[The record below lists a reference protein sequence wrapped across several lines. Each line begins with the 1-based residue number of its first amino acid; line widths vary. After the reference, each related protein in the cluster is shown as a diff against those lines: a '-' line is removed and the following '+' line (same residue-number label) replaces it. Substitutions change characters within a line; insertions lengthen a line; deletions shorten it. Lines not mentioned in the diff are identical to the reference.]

1 MKIKLIKLIQ
11 NELIKIFKRKSI
23 YFLFLISIIV
33 IIIYNIINPDQNEPV
48 SFHNATQD
56 YNVEAME
63 KALEKMKIGSK
74 EYVSQKASIELDK
87 VYNSF
92 EEESWQRYALKEE
105 TQRLTI
111 NNVQTNYNLDM
122 IMYLQNIIK
131 YELKPN
137 YEISSETYNTSKE
150 KYNEYLQAL
159 NYDDWKE
166 FVKLKIHN
174 LQELKNASKEELN
187 IEIEYYNLRL
197 NNNINF
203 GYNIQ
208 NQYLEQYKNNCYRI
222 LSISRNFKNES
233 TAFIYHNINKY
244 KANMS
249 LCKYAIEN
257 NIDYDISNNDNLIL
271 DNKINARTSFIRT
284 FMHFDVIIVIII
296 IYISTTIVTE
306 ETNKRTLKSLLT
318 KPHKRST
325 ILFSKIFACIIT
337 TIITMIIILI
347 TQFIVGGAIFGF
359 DSYKIDYIGFNYNKG
374 QVFTMN
380 LFIYNL
386 LVGISKLPMYVII
399 LLFCIF
405 MGIIN
410 NHTAMSMIL
419 TLVIFLISNIVITE
433 WSKIEAFSIITRF
446 FITNNWDF
454 SIYLFGGIS
463 DISGVNLLWS
473 IIIYIIYM
481 ILLLGLSI
489 FKFNKKEVNN
499 DNG

>member
-23 YFLFLISIIV
+23 YFLFLSSIIV
-33 IIIYNIINPDQNEPV
+33 IMIYNIINPDQNEPV
-48 SFHNATQD
+48 PFHNSTKD
-56 YNVEAME
+56 YNVESME
-63 KALEKMKIGSK
+63 KALEKMEIGSK
-74 EYVSQKASIELDK
+74 EYVSQKALIELDK

-92 EEESWQRYALKEE
+92 EEGSWQRYALKEE
-105 TQRLTI
+105 VQSLSI

-131 YELKPN
+131 YELNPN
-137 YEISSETYNTSKE
+137 YEISTEKYNTSKE

-159 NYDDWKE
+159 NSDDWKE
-166 FVKLKIHN
+166 FIRLKIHN
-174 LQELKNASKEELN
+174 LEELKNASKEELN

-208 NQYLEQYKNNCYRI
+208 NQYLEQYKSNCYRI
-222 LSISRNFKNES
+222 LSINRIFKNES
-233 TAFIYHNINKY
+233 TAFINNNINKY

-306 ETNKRTLKSLLT
+306 ETNKKTLKGLLT
-318 KPHKRST
+318 KPHMRST

-337 TIITMIIILI
+337 TIITMLIILI
-347 TQFIVGGAIFGF
+347 TQYIVGGAIFGF
-359 DSYKIDYIGFNYNKG
+359 DSYKINYIGYNYNNG

-386 LVGISKLPMYVII
+386 LVGISKSPMYVII

-463 DISGVNLLWS
+463 NISGVNLLWS
-473 IIIYIIYM
+473 IIIYIVYM

-489 FKFNKKEVNN
+489 FKFNKKEINN
-499 DNG
+499 YNG

>member
-1 MKIKLIKLIQ
+1 MIKLIQ

-48 SFHNATQD
+48 SFYNSTQD

-63 KALEKMKIGSK
+63 KSLKKMEIGSK

-105 TQRLTI
+105 TQRLII

-131 YELKPN
+131 YELNPN
-137 YEISSETYNTSKE
+137 YEISTEIYNTSKE
-150 KYNEYLQAL
+150 KYNAYLQAL
-159 NYDDWKE
+159 NSDDWKE
-166 FVKLKIHN
+166 FLRLKIHN
-174 LQELKNASKEELN
+174 LEELKNASKEELN

-208 NQYLEQYKNNCYRI
+208 NQYLAQYKSNCYNI
-222 LSISRNFKNES
+222 LSMRNFENES
-233 TAFIYHNINKY
+233 SAFVNNNINKY

-257 NIDYDISNNDNLIL
+257 NIDYDISNNDNIIL
-271 DNKINARTSFIRT
+271 DNKINARISFIRT

-306 ETNKRTLKSLLT
+306 ETNKGTLKSLLT

-325 ILFSKIFACIIT
+325 ILFSNIFACIIT
-337 TIITMIIILI
+337 TIITMLIILI
-347 TQFIVGGAIFGF
+347 TQYIIGGIIFGF
-359 DSYKIDYIGFNYNKG
+359 DSYKIDYIGYNYNNG

-399 LLFCIF
+399 LLFCLF

-410 NHTAMSMIL
+410 NRTAMSMIL

-433 WSKIEAFSIITRF
+433 WSKVEAFSIITKF
-446 FITNNWDF
+446 FITNNWHF

-463 DISGVNLLWS
+463 DISGVNFLWS
-473 IIIYIIYM
+473 IIIYIVYI
-481 ILLLGLSI
+481 IILLGLSI
-489 FKFNKKEVNN
+489 FQFDKKEVNN